1 MQNLLVHPSM
11 TIVQPTGHINA
22 SNATEFQQQ
31 LLETVSSDQHTSI
44 LVDLGLVDSLD
55 SAGLMSLVSALTL
68 SQQMDKDF
76 GICCVP
82 ASIRIIFEVTQL
94 DRAFKIFEN
103 RSAYE
108 AAIA

>member
-1 MQNLLVHPSM
+1 MQNLLVHPTM
-11 TIVQPTGHINA
+11 TVVQPSGHINA
-22 SNATEFQQQ
+22 SSAADFQQQ
-31 LLETVSSDQHTSI
+31 LLETVSSDRYSSI
-44 LVDLGLVDSLD
+44 LVDLSLVDSLD

-68 SQQMDKDF
+68 SQQMDKRF

-108 AAIA
+108 GAIA